1 MNFTEYALKNKALV
15 YFFVF
20 VLVVGGIYSFFT
32 MSKLED
38 PAITVKQAMVVTTF
52 PGASAW

>member
-20 VLVVGGIYSFFT
+20 VYNYKINRG
-32 MSKLED
+32 K
-38 PAITVKQAMVVTTF
+38 
-52 PGASAW
+52 

>member
-20 VLVVGGIYSFFT
+20 VFIPSL
-32 MSKLED
+32 
-38 PAITVKQAMVVTTF
+38 P
-52 PGASAW
+52 